1 MSRFSLVRQFSRLL
15 PWCLPSVAGLCVLGL
30 AGITTALWGPGLP
43 VAAVLPA
50 AFQVDS
56 PLHNSQLSVAFDRQS
71 GLYAIRAGSLEAP
84 VLQSRVGAEVN
95 HRWLRS
101 SDYPQHEEAQNSF
114 EDNLGSGEQDTITF
128 RGLSSE
134 PDLVCILRLYG
145 ELPYGTVE
153 VKVVNHTSKAV
164 SVEAIR
170 DVDAIGSPMVNLGAP
185 ESADRVMFE
194 VFTEDPSI
202 RIGGLDQAPKGTYAG
217 VRDGLIYSLSSKQSL
232 LLAALTS
239 NRFMTALHLKVQQSP
254 TGAAAIGSFTVDST
268 GTTEAVLQRD
278 DIAPDQRVELG
289 LPVEPGKEL
298 SSERVMFAAGPDYHA
313 QLLAY
318 GAAVRRLYHARVSSP
333 APMGWWSWT
342 AFYAGVNEGEVLT
355 NAQWLAQHLKSLG
368 YNYCHIDEGYDYA
381 RGEYVTASATHFPN
395 GMRSLGYK
403 ITNMGLTFALWTAP
417 FEVSQRA
424 WVYEHHPDWL
434 VKDAQGRP
442 IRIDYVNR
450 HVDPL
455 YALDTTNPGAQ
466 QYLRETYR
474 VLTREWGVRYIK
486 LDFMDSSAIEGYYY
500 RPHTTALEA
509 ERIGLKIIREAVGE
523 EVLLDKDGSPMLNP
537 VGLVDEGRIAPD
549 TGHSFEA
556 SRDAATNIAARF
568 YMNRN
573 FYISDPDAFSVSTEV
588 EPQQAWHE
596 SKKALTLDEAEV
608 QIVLAAAAGGM
619 YEIGDDLP
627 TLAATP
633 DRLALVENRDLLRM
647 VKLGRAATP
656 VDLMSFSTQD
666 EMPSVYFLQEDAR
679 QSMAAVFNWTEGPR
693 SHTLELSS
701 LGLPPGHPYEAYNVL
716 DANAPVAIEGGSVA
730 VGPQPPHS
738 VRLIKIIDTSLPASA
753 PAVSLDVPNSAE
765 TGEAIHLRA
774 TPAAE
779 GGPVLSYD
787 WDFGDGTTASGS
799 EVSHAYT
806 RAAVCDGKLTVDGVD
821 GIPAER
827 HFKVAVQGQARTR
840 FDLRENRRYVEPGG
854 NQPESKKGARP
865 PDVKGVLPPAA

>member
-1 MSRFSLVRQFSRLL
+1 MSRFRLVRKFSRLL
-15 PWCLPSVAGLCVLGL
+15 PWRLPSIVALCVLGL
-30 AGITTALWGPGLP
+30 VGITTVPFRGPGLP
-43 VAAVLPA
+43 HAVALPA
-50 AFQVDS
+50 ASQVDT
-56 PLHNSQLSVAFDRQS
+56 PLHHSQLSVAFDPQRAS
-71 GLYAIRAGSLEAP
+71 YEIRAASLEAP
-84 VLQSRVGAEVN
+84 VLESRVGAEVD

-101 SDYPQHEEAQNSF
+101 SDYPRHEEAHSSF
-114 EDNLGSGEQDTITF
+114 EDNLGAGEQDMITF
-128 RGLSSE
+128 SGLNSE
-134 PDLVCILRLYG
+134 PDLVCILRLYS

-170 DVDAIGSPMVNLGAP
+170 DVDAIGSPRVNLGAP

-202 RIGGLDQAPKGTYAG
+202 RIGGLEQAAKGAYTG
-217 VRDGLIYSLSSKQSL
+217 VRDGLIYNLTSKQSL

-239 NRFMTALHLKVQQSP
+239 NRFMTALHLQVQQPSVG
-254 TGAAAIGSFTVDST
+254 TAAIGSFTVDST

-278 DIAPDQRVELG
+278 DIAPGQRVELS

-318 GAAVRRLYHARVSSP
+318 GAAVRRLYHSRVSSA

-342 AFYAGVNEGEVLT
+342 AFYGAVNEGEVLT
-355 NAQWLAQHLKSLG
+355 NAQWLAQHLEPLG

-381 RGEYVTASATHFPN
+381 RGEYVTANAAQFPN

-403 ITNMGLTFALWTAP
+403 ITNMGLTFAVWTAP

-424 WVYEHHPDWL
+424 WVYEHHQDWL

-442 IRIDYVNR
+442 IRVDYVDR
-450 HVDPL
+450 HADPL
-455 YALDTTNPGAQ
+455 YVLDTTNPGAQ

-486 LDFMDSSAIEGYYY
+486 LDFMDSSAIEGTYY

-537 VGLVDEGRIAPD
+537 VGLVDEGRLAPD
-549 TGHSFEA
+549 TGHSFEG

-588 EPQQAWHE
+588 EPQQTWHE
-596 SKKALTLDEAEV
+596 SKKGLTLEEAQV
-608 QIVLAAAAGGM
+608 QIVLAAVAGGM

-647 VKLGRAATP
+647 VELGRAATP

-666 EMPSVYFLQEDAR
+666 ELPSVYFLQEDAR
-679 QSMAAVFNWTEGPR
+679 QSMVAVFNWTEGPR

-701 LGLPPGHPYEAYNVL
+701 FGLPQGHPYEAHDVL
-716 DANAPVAIEGGSVA
+716 GANAPVAIEGGSVA

-753 PAVSLDVPNSAE
+753 PAVSLDVPNSAK

-774 TPAAE
+774 TPAAD
-779 GGPVLSYD
+779 GALALSYR
-787 WDFGDGTTASGS
+787 WDFGDGTTANGP

-806 RAAVCDGKLTVDGVD
+806 RAAVFDGKLTVDGVD
-821 GIPAER
+821 GISAEKQ
-827 HFKVAVQGQARTR
+827 FKVAVQGQVRTR
-840 FDLRENRRYVEPGG
+840 FNLRENRRYVEPGG
-854 NQPESKKGARP
+854 N
-865 PDVKGVLPPAA
+865 